1 MSPTPGRRAARKPA
15 EDDARGDREL
25 VYAARAGDTQAFD
38 ALFNRHKDGIFRL
51 GLGITKDPSAAEEI
65 VVDTFTRAHRA
76 LARLEP
82 EGTLRPWL
90 YRVAV
95 NLSYNRKPRKG
106 VVMSTLEDASEDA
119 LRSEERAS
127 PPNLAE
133 LAELRLIVLAAV
145 DTLGPKHRVVVVLH
159 YLNGL
164 NLAEIAEVVG
174 CPVGTVKS
182 RLHYAL
188 RRLRA
193 HLAAHPELGFEPAPD
208 VAATPIEMPLPAVQ
222 RIRRGPGE

>member
-1 MSPTPGRRAARKPA
+1 MPGRAAKRAV
-15 EDDARGDREL
+15 EEDARTDREL
-25 VYAARAGDTQAFD
+25 VYAARDGDMIAFD
-38 ALFNRHKDGIFRL
+38 ALFYRYKDGIFRL
-51 GLGITKDPSAAEEI
+51 GLAITKDPSAAEEI

-82 EGTLRPWL
+82 EGSLRPWL

-95 NLSYNRKPRKG
+95 NLSYNRRPRKN
-106 VVMSTLEDASEDA
+106 VVLSTLEDATEEMMESGD
-119 LRSEERAS
+119 RSPS
-127 PPNLAE
+127 SLAE
-133 LAELRLIVLAAV
+133 LAELRRVILDAIE
-145 DTLGPKHRVVVVLH
+145 TLGPKHKLVVVLH

-164 NLAEIAEVVG
+164 NLAEIAQVVD

-193 HLAAHPELGFEPAPD
+193 HLAAHPELGFEPAGSPL
-208 VAATPIEMPLPAVQ
+208 ATSGRMPLSTVDP
-222 RIRRGPGE
+222 IGGYEE